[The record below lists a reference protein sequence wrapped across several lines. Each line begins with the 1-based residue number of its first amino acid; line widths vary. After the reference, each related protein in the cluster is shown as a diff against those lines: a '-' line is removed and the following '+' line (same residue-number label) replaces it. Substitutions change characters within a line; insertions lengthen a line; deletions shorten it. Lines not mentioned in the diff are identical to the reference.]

1 MFPVRPEDVVSVLD
15 LVDYRG
21 ELSLQS
27 FIQPDAEDLADA
39 FRRQPPQTDLATAP
53 EDLAYGEMTFENEVP
68 AVLDMSNRIE
78 PRQAHPAALFLE
90 NFGPRMR
97 VR

>member
-1 MFPVRPEDVVSVLD
+1 MFPVRPEDVVPVPD
-15 LVDYRG
+15 LVNHRG
-21 ELSLQS
+21 ELSPQS
-27 FIQPDAEDLADA
+27 FVQPDAEDFTDA
-39 FRRQPPQTDLATAP
+39 VRRQPPQTEFATSP
-53 EDLAYGEMTFENEVP
+53 EDLVDGEVTFENEVP